1 MTRPPHDDAPAD
13 NRGHG
18 DERDGGVPHPALRP
32 VVSTGNPRVTVA
44 FPFSKVE
51 IRDPPEAVRDLAA
64 MVWRLAEQVAVLARQ
79 TAPDQAAAADIVA
92 AEAALLAHRLGAGL

>member
-1 MTRPPHDDAPAD
+1 MTGRRQDDASAACRQHDDG
-13 NRGHG
+13 RGSG
-18 DERDGGVPHPALRP
+18 MQHPVRRP

-64 MVWRLAEQVAVLARQ
+64 MVWRLAEQVAELASQ
-79 TAPDQAAAADIVA
+79 TAPGQAEAADSVA
-92 AEAALLAHRLGAGL
+92 AEAALLAHRLGAGS

>member
-1 MTRPPHDDAPAD
+1 MTRQLQGDATAG

-18 DERDGGVPHPALRP
+18 DEPNGGVPHPGRRP

-51 IRDPPEAVRDLAA
+51 IRDQPEAVSDLAA

-79 TAPDQAAAADIVA
+79 TAPGQADAADAVA
-92 AEAALLAHRLGAGL
+92 AEAALLAHRLAAGP